1 MNPIYSIGE
10 HVVFAIS
17 RDIEAMVIQRRDFG
31 NGVYDYLIAWMHNG
45 DRKEAWVSA
54 CELDRR
60 KHNEEAAPCPKK

>member
-17 RDIEAMVIQRRDFG
+17 RDIEVIVVQRRELG
-31 NGVYDYLIAWMHNG
+31 RGVYDYQVAWMHNG
-45 DRKEAWVSA
+45 DRKEAWVNA

-60 KHNEEAAPCPKK
+60 KHSEETAQCPKN